1 VKRNQEIKTVSL
13 IGLGAL
19 GLLFSGSFASA
30 ASFGGFRVI
39 ADASRQARYRK
50 EGLYNN
56 DKAVSFNMLQPD
68 EACTPADLL
77 IFAVKYGQ
85 LTGAIADAARH
96 IGDQTIIL
104 SLLNGISSEND
115 IRAVYG
121 DKVLGCTVQGM
132 DATKEGNRLYW
143 KNMGN
148 FTIGELYSD
157 QITPRLLL
165 VSDYLT
171 RANLSH
177 TLVTDMRDRMWGKF
191 MLNVGVNQVVSVC
204 EGNYG
209 SVQREGPERN
219 RMIAAMREVIAL
231 AKAEGVKL
239 DDGDLTHWLN
249 VIKPLDSKG
258 MPSMRQDL
266 LQGRKTEV
274 DLFAGTVVK
283 LGQKH
288 GIATPVNQALL
299 EDIIALEKNL

>member
-1 VKRNQEIKTVSL
+1 MNQIKTVSL

-19 GLLFSGSFASA
+19 GLLFSESFASA
-30 ASFGGFRVI
+30 ASPGGFRVI
-39 ADASRQARYRK
+39 ADMSRQARYYK

-56 DKAVSFNMLQPD
+56 DKVLSFKMFRPD
-68 EACTPADLL
+68 EACDPADLL

-85 LTGAIADAARH
+85 LPQAISDAALH
-96 IGDQTIIL
+96 VGDQTVIL
-104 SLLNGISSEND
+104 SLLNGISSEDD

-148 FTIGELYSD
+148 FTVGELYSD

-165 VSDYLT
+165 VADYLT

-209 SVQREGPERN
+209 SIQREGPERE

-239 DDGDLTHWLN
+239 DNNDLLHWLN
-249 VIKPLDSKG
+249 VIKPLAAEG
-258 MPSMRQDL
+258 MP
-266 LQGRKTEV
+266 
-274 DLFAGTVVK
+274 
-283 LGQKH
+283 
-288 GIATPVNQALL
+288 
-299 EDIIALEKNL
+299 

>member
-1 VKRNQEIKTVSL
+1 MKQIKTVSL

-19 GLLFSGSFASA
+19 GLLFSESFASA
-30 ASFGGFRVI
+30 ASPGGFRVI
-39 ADASRQARYRK
+39 ADEFRQTKYRK

-56 DKAVSFNMLQPD
+56 NKALSFKMLRPD
-68 EACTPADLL
+68 EPCEPADLL

-85 LTGAIADAARH
+85 LPQAIADTALH
-96 IGDQTIIL
+96 VGNQTVIL
-104 SLLNGISSEND
+104 SLLNGISSEED

-121 DKVLGCTVQGM
+121 DKVIGCTVQGM

-148 FTIGELYSD
+148 FTVGELYSD

-165 VSDYLT
+165 VSDYLK
-171 RANLSH
+171 RAKLPH

-191 MLNVGVNQVVSVC
+191 MLNVGINQVVSIC

-209 SVQREGPERN
+209 SVQREGPERE
-219 RMIAAMREVIAL
+219 RMIAAMQEVITL

-239 DDGDLTHWLN
+239 DHNDLLYWLN
-249 VIKPLDSKG
+249 VIKPLAAEG

-299 EDIIALEKNL
+299 EEILALEKNLR